1 MFQINGKLTNKIS
14 VEDRAVQYGDGVFE
28 TIAASYRKLH
38 FWKEH
43 YQRLNKGCKIL
54 KIKCPSE
61 PFLKKEINK
70 FIEKTVLAPAD
81 ESVQYKLGRFVLKI
95 IISRGIGGRGYNPP
109 RNSKPTRILGI
120 YYWPSYPEINYRKGI
135 RMDVC
140 KTRISTQPFLSQIK
154 HLNRLEQIIARS
166 EWQNKNIAESIMLD
180 LNGNVI
186 EGTMS
191 NIFGV
196 KKNIFYTPNIKFSG
210 IEGIMRGVILKL
222 LKKNKKKYMIKKIM
236 LKELLKFDEVFVCN
250 SIFGIWPVIKI
261 SKKKFSF
268 GEKTKE
274 IINFLSYKMT

>member
-14 VEDRAVQYGDGVFE
+14 IEDRAVQYGDGVFE
-28 TIAASYRKLH
+28 TIAAKDRSLA

-61 PFLKKEINK
+61 LFLRKEINK
-70 FIEKTVLAPAD
+70 FIKKT
-81 ESVQYKLGRFVLKI
+81 KKNKFILKI

-120 YYWPSYPEINYRKGI
+120 YDWPNYLEKNFTKGI
-135 RMDVC
+135 MMDVC
-140 KTRISTQPFLSQIK
+140 KTRISAQPFLSQIK

-166 EWQNKNIAESIMLD
+166 EWQNKSISESIMLD
-180 LNGNVI
+180 LNDNVI

-191 NIFGV
+191 NIFGI
-196 KKNIFYTPNIKFSG
+196 KKNIFYTPIIENSG
-210 IEGIMRGVILKL
+210 VEGIMRGVILKL
-222 LKKNKKKYMIKKIM
+222 LKKNKKKYVIKKIT
-236 LKELLKFDEVFVCN
+236 LKEFLKFDEVFVCN
-250 SIFGIWPVIKI
+250 SIFGIWPVIKV

-268 GEKTKE
+268 GEKTKK
-274 IINFLSYKMT
+274 IINLLSDKIS

>member
-1 MFQINGKLTNKIS
+1 MFQINGKIS
-14 VEDRAVQYGDGVFE
+14 NSIDIRDRALHYGDGVFE
-28 TIAASYRKLH
+28 TIAVKDKLLE

-70 FIEKTVLAPAD
+70 FIKKTIHIRYG
-81 ESVQYKLGRFVLKI
+81 SRKVLKI

-109 RNSKPTRILGI
+109 RNSKPTRILGV
-120 YYWPSYPEINYRKGI
+120 YDWPNYPDINFTKGI

-140 KTRISTQPFLSQIK
+140 KTRISAQPFLSQIK
-154 HLNRLEQIIARS
+154 HLNRLDQIIARS
-166 EWQNKNIAESIMLD
+166 EWQSKTIAESIMLD

-196 KKNIFYTPNIKFSG
+196 KKNIFYTPNIKFAG
-210 IEGIMRGVILKL
+210 VEGIMRGVILKL
-222 LKKNKKKYMIKKIM
+222 LKKNKEKYAIKEIT
-236 LKELLKFDEVFVCN
+236 LKEFLKFEEVFVCN

-261 SKKKFSF
+261 SKKKFLF
-268 GEKTKE
+268 GKKTKE
-274 IINFLSYKMT
+274 IINFLSDKTA

>member
-14 VEDRAVQYGDGVFE
+14 IEDRAVQYGDGVFE
-28 TIAASYRKLH
+28 TIAVKETLLG

-61 PFLKKEINK
+61 VFLKKEINK
-70 FIEKTVLAPAD
+70 FIKKTKKEK
-81 ESVQYKLGRFVLKI
+81 FVLKI

-109 RNSKPTRILGI
+109 RNSKPTRILGV
-120 YYWPSYPEINYRKGI
+120 YDWPNYPDINFTKGI
-135 RMDVC
+135 MMNVC
-140 KTRISTQPFLSQIK
+140 KTRISIQPFLSQIK
-154 HLNRLEQIIARS
+154 HLNRLDQIIARS
-166 EWQNKNIAESIMLD
+166 EWQSKTIAESIMLD

-186 EGTMS
+186 EGTIS
-191 NIFGV
+191 NIFGI
-196 KKNIFYTPNIKFSG
+196 KKNNFYTPIIKNSG
-210 IEGIMRGVILKL
+210 VEGIMRGVILKL
-222 LKKNKKKYMIKKIM
+222 LKEKKEKYIIKKIT
-236 LKELLKFDEVFVCN
+236 LKELLKFDEIFVCN

-274 IINFLSYKMT
+274 IINFLSDKTS

>member
-14 VEDRAVQYGDGVFE
+14 DEDRAVQYGDGVFE
-28 TIAASYRKLH
+28 TIAVKEKLLE

-43 YQRLNKGCKIL
+43 YQRLNKGCTIL

-61 PFLKKEINK
+61 FFLKKEISKFIKKTKKNK
-70 FIEKTVLAPAD
+70 FI
-81 ESVQYKLGRFVLKI
+81 LKI

-120 YYWPSYPEINYRKGI
+120 YDWPNYPETNFTKGI

-166 EWQNKNIAESIMLD
+166 EWQNKSISESIMLD
-180 LNGNVI
+180 LNDNVI

-196 KKNIFYTPNIKFSG
+196 KKNVFYTPVTKFSG
-210 IEGIMRGVILKL
+210 IEGIMRNEILKL
-222 LKKNKKKYMIKKIM
+222 LKKNEEKYKVKKIT
-236 LKELLKFDEVFVCN
+236 LKELLNFEEIFICN
-250 SIFGIWPVIKI
+250 SIFGIWSVRQIL
-261 SKKKFSF
+261 KKKFPL
-268 GEKTKE
+268 GKKTRELIDLFSNKK
-274 IINFLSYKMT
+274 N

>member
-14 VEDRAVQYGDGVFE
+14 IEDRAVQYGDGVFE
-28 TIAASYRKLH
+28 TIAAKDRSLA

-70 FIEKTVLAPAD
+70 FIKKTIHIR
-81 ESVQYKLGRFVLKI
+81 SGSRKVLKI

-109 RNSKPTRILGI
+109 RNSKPTRILGV
-120 YYWPSYPEINYRKGI
+120 YDWPNYPDINVTKGI
-135 RMDVC
+135 MMNVC
-140 KTRISTQPFLSQIK
+140 KTRISIQPFLSQIK
-154 HLNRLEQIIARS
+154 HLNRLDQIIARS
-166 EWQNKNIAESIMLD
+166 EWQSKTIAESIMLD

-186 EGTMS
+186 EGTIS
-191 NIFGV
+191 NIFGI
-196 KKNIFYTPNIKFSG
+196 KKNIFYTPIIKNSG
-210 IEGIMRGVILKL
+210 VEGIMRGVILKL
-222 LKKNKKKYMIKKIM
+222 LKEKKEKYIIKKIT
-236 LKELLKFDEVFVCN
+236 LKELLKFDEIFVCN

-274 IINFLSYKMT
+274 IINFLSDKTS

>member
-1 MFQINGKLTNKIS
+1 MFQVNGKIS
-14 VEDRAVQYGDGVFE
+14 KTIDVRDRSVQYGDGVFE
-28 TIAASYRKLH
+28 TIAVKEKLLR

-54 KIKCPSE
+54 KIKCPAE
-61 PFLKKEINK
+61 IFLKKEINK
-70 FIEKTVLAPAD
+70 FLKKT
-81 ESVQYKLGRFVLKI
+81 KKKKFILKI

-109 RNSKPTRILGI
+109 TNTKPARILGI
-120 YYWPSYPEINYRKGI
+120 YDWPNYPEINFTKGI
-135 RMDVC
+135 IMDVC
-140 KTRISTQPFLSQIK
+140 KTRISSQPFLSQIK

-166 EWQNKNIAESIMLD
+166 EWQSKTISESIMLD
-180 LNGNVI
+180 FNDNVI